1 MRMTSNTPSHLV
13 LVGPMGAGKSSIGRL
28 LAGRL
33 QRAFVDLDAWIEAEA
48 GTTITS
54 IFAKEG
60 EAGFRSRECRAL
72 TRALAQPDA
81 SVIATG
87 GGAVLDEGNRR
98 AMGAAGIVVYLR
110 VEPAQ
115 QTRRLQGDAARP
127 LLATD
132 TPAQRLAELQVIREP
147 LYREIADIVFDTSQD
162 SPESAAVALAALLS
176 KTSECCT

>member
-1 MRMTSNTPSHLV
+1 MRMTADTQSHLV

-54 IFAKEG
+54 IFANEG

-72 TRALAQPDA
+72 TRALAQSDA

-87 GGAVLDEGNRR
+87 GGAVLNEGNRR
-98 AMGAAGIVVYLR
+98 AMDVAGVVVYLQ
-110 VEPAQ
+110 VDAAMQ
-115 QTRRLQGDAARP
+115 VQRLQCDAARP
-127 LLATD
+127 LLATG
-132 TPAQRLAELQVIREP
+132 TAAQRLAELQAMREP
-147 LYREIADIVFDTSQD
+147 LYREIADMVFETTPH
-162 SPESAAVALAALLS
+162 SPESAAVALAALL
-176 KTSECCT
+176 THASECCA